1 MARHIDTVVGEVNE
15 IRQRIPH
22 GADRRKP
29 EFLAALAS
37 AIGSTSYLIREPVAR
52 ALVEDCNRYQK
63 SSRLVHTKS
72 HINEARDR
80 HLVSLFDV
88 SYFPSLSLDF
98 LSYEPLPVDPHL
110 ERRYAS
116 NTMPVTI
123 KASSIGFRSRVVVA
137 LFPENH
143 IDGIQESDDLIFYFI
158 NKFVERHKRIT
169 RKMIAEVMEPGSFP
183 LIEKADDARI
193 EAASSW
199 WVRLHEY
206 HHHQG
211 DMPIPEYLDAKK
223 LKPLA
228 GLEEL
233 RTDVSSILACLNDN
247 KLPSDDALMAYEY
260 ILAERLL
267 RYAVEGKD
275 RPNYD
280 AVASQML
287 FNYLLK
293 NGGIRLRHER
303 LRLCPDLP
311 AVLDTFLREIQSIE
325 RDIHTASVT
334 QVRAD
339 LLKFTNGYTQYDE
352 DTRDYRHIPFFAAVK
367 RRLQV

>member
-1 MARHIDTVVGEVNE
+1 MTSKIDTVIDEVNG
-15 IRQRIPH
+15 IRH
-22 GADRRKP
+22 GLPRGAGRRDPK
-29 EFLAALAS
+29 FLVELAT
-37 AIGSTSYLIREPVAR
+37 AIGDSSHLSREPVAR
-52 ALVEDCNRYQK
+52 ALVEDFNRYPET
-63 SSRLVHTKS
+63 SRLVHTKT
-72 HINEARDR
+72 HINQARDH
-80 HLVSLFDV
+80 HLISLFDV

-98 LSYEPLPVDPHL
+98 LSYEPLPTDPQL
-110 ERRYAS
+110 EQRYVS

-123 KASSIGFRSRVVVA
+123 TACSTGFQPRAVVA

-143 IDGIQESDDLIFYFI
+143 IDGVQESCDLIFYFI
-158 NKFVERHKRIT
+158 DKFVERHKRIT
-169 RKMIAEVMEPGSFP
+169 RTMIDEVMEPGSFP
-183 LIEKADDARI
+183 LIESADDPDL
-193 EAASSW
+193 EMASSW

-233 RTDVSSILACLNDN
+233 RTDISSILACLTDS
-247 KLPSDDALMAYEY
+247 KLPSDEAQMTSEY

-267 RYAVEGKD
+267 RYAVEGKN

-293 NGGIRLRHER
+293 NGGIKLCNER
-303 LRLCPDLP
+303 LGLCPDLP
-311 AVLDTFLREIQSIE
+311 AVLDIFLKEIRSIE
-325 RDIHTASVT
+325 RDIHTTSVDD
-334 QVRAD
+334 VRAH
-339 LLKFTNGYTQYDE
+339 LLEFTNGYTHYDE
-352 DTRDYRHIPFFAAVK
+352 DAQDYRHIPYFAAVK
-367 RRLQV
+367 RRLKL